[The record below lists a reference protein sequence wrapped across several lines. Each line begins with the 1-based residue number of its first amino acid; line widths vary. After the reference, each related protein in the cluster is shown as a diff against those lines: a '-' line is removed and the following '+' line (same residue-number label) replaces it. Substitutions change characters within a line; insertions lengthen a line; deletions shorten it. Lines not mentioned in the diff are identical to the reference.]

1 MQCTDHRRSQAW
13 AAAQVSPIIAP
24 VSTNYGTVQAQV
36 YTRPRVNHRALA
48 CRGVRASRVLGKG
61 LTREYQTYLFC

>member
-1 MQCTDHRRSQAW
+1 MNSVMNSIYTS
-13 AAAQVSPIIAP
+13 IITPRLQSNMP
-24 VSTNYGTVQAQV
+24 VTVYGTVQAQV
-36 YTRPRVNHRALA
+36 YTRARVNHRALA

>member
-1 MQCTDHRRSQAW
+1 MSAERLLGNPFYCS
-13 AAAQVSPIIAP
+13 
-24 VSTNYGTVQAQV
+24 YGTVQAQV
-36 YTRPRVNHRALA
+36 YTRARVNHRALA